1 MANPQY
7 IFVHHTGGSDANPL
21 QDSSG
26 FTFQQCDELHKQ
38 RFDLISSLGS
48 YVGYQYYI
56 EKDGSVHQARKD
68 DEEGAH
74 TIGYNFNSIGI
85 CLAGNFDAT
94 LPTNAQIDA
103 LRTLLQQKTAQWG
116 IPLTN
121 IHPHRWA
128 ANKTC
133 YGTKLSDTWASE
145 LLNSQNTQTEEISR
159 LMQIIHILRQWL
171 MDHGITPVQ

>member
-1 MANPQY
+1 MARPQY
-7 IFVHHTGGSDANPL
+7 IFVHHTGGSDADPK

-26 FTFQQCDELHKQ
+26 FTFAQCNELHKQ
-38 RFDLISSLGS
+38 RFDMISSLGS

-56 EKDGSVHQARKD
+56 DKDGTVHQARTD
-68 DEEGAH
+68 TEEGAH
-74 TIGYNFNSIGI
+74 VIGYNFNSIGI

-94 LPTNAQIDA
+94 LPTDAQVRA
-103 LRTLLQQKTAQWG
+103 LKALLQEKTVQWD

-133 YGTKLSDTWASE
+133 YGQRLSDTWASD
-145 LLNSQNTQTEEISR
+145 LLGGTDPQTEKISK

-171 MDHGITPVQ
+171 IDHGYTPVQ